1 VFAELDALDAAGG
14 LDYATDPQLE
24 RMIDATH
31 RLDLNGDDA
40 DALDA
45 LAVVVAEIADRRRQ
59 GLVAPE
65 KLRFSPE
72 VVAANRAAA
81 EKRAKRKAKRKPK
94 PTPTPTRPTVAP
106 VPDPTPSNV
115 IDFVPRRRGQLTG
128 REWISQRTRDSRSAT
143 HGLEDEQW

>member
-1 VFAELDALDAAGG
+1 MPDARANTRNARQALARARDAVYGELESIDAAGG
-14 LDYATDPQLE
+14 LDYATSPQLE
-24 RMIDATH
+24 QMMDACAQ
-31 RLDLNGDDA
+31 LDRNGDDA

-81 EKRAKRKAKRKPK
+81 EKRAKSKAKRKPK

-106 VPDPTPSNV
+106 TPDPAPANV
-115 IDFVPRRRGQLTG
+115 VDFVPRRRRQLT
-128 REWISQRTRDSRSAT
+128 
-143 HGLEDEQW
+143 